1 VGKKKSKFLKRL
13 LKSRVV
19 TFLRRDDGFY
29 LQQLAGKS
37 EENLGQLT
45 QQRQYLRSAF
55 LLALIATALVWL
67 LALSFPHPVARIFST
82 VINSNLPRYG
92 TLLTILT
99 MAIPFS
105 PPFLAAFVLGNM
117 LWPESEVRQLP
128 SEVMSGFNY
137 SQNANRRWFIL
148 VGAGVCGAVN
158 CGLLFVAL
166 LILTGN

>member
-1 VGKKKSKFLKRL
+1 MTKRKSKFLKRL

-37 EENLGQLT
+37 DEKLGQLS
-45 QQRQYLRSAF
+45 QQRRHLRSAF
-55 LLALIATALVWL
+55 VVSLTATALIWL
-67 LALSFPHPVARIFST
+67 LALSFPHPVAKLFST
-82 VINSNLPRYG
+82 VIDANLPRYG
-92 TLLTILT
+92 TLLTVVT
-99 MAIPFS
+99 MVIPFA
-105 PPFLAAFVLGNM
+105 PPFIAAFVLGNL
-117 LWPESEVRQLP
+117 LWPESEVRELP
-128 SEVMSGFNY
+128 SGVMSGFNY

-166 LILTGN
+166 LIVTGN